1 VIELADERYARLV
14 LQVDNPRETVTL
26 VENALR

>member
-1 VIELADERYARLV
+1 ELADERYTRLV
-14 LQVDNPRETVTL
+14 LQVDDPRTTVTL